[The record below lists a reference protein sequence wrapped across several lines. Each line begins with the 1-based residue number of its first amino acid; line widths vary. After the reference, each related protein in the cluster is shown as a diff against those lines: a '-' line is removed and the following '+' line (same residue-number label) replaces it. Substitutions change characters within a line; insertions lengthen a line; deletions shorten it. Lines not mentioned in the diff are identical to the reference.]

1 MPSARTGEPPAPP
14 LQVALTGATGF
25 IGRALCRGLTA
36 GGQQVRA
43 LVRPHSPNTH
53 HLPPGIEQRT
63 VALDDGAGLVAA
75 LAGVDAVIHCA
86 GSVRGIDADS
96 FRAANIDGLMALAAA
111 CARLPVAP
119 RVLLISSL
127 AATRPNLSDYARSK
141 ALGERALQQHTG
153 LDWTIL
159 RPPAV
164 YGPGDVELRPLLQA
178 MRAGLA
184 LRIGPRG
191 QRLSL
196 LHVDDLA
203 AAVLAWLACDAT
215 CRHQTYAIDDGRPG
229 GYAWPDLVSAARA
242 TRPVLNL
249 ALPRGLLAAL
259 ARLNV
264 ARARHCGGRP
274 PMLTPGKVREL
285 SEPDWLC
292 DNSPFTAATG
302 WVPRIGLAVGI
313 RRTFEGE

>member
-1 MPSARTGEPPAPP
+1 MSSAHTGEQPARS

-36 GGQQVRA
+36 GGQRVHA
-43 LVRPHSPNTH
+43 LVRPHSPNRH
-53 HLPPGIEQRT
+53 RLPPGVEQHT
-63 VALDDGAGLVAA
+63 VALDDRAGLTAA
-75 LAGVDAVIHCA
+75 LAGVDAVIYSA
-86 GSVRGIDADS
+86 GSVRGVDADS
-96 FRAANIDGLMALAAA
+96 FRPANVDGVTALTAA
-111 CARLPVAP
+111 CAAMPAAP

-127 AATRPNLSDYARSK
+127 AATRPTLSDYAWSK
-141 ALGERALQQHTG
+141 AQGEHALRQHDG

-164 YGPGDVELRPLLQA
+164 YGPGDVEMRPLLQG

-184 LRIGPRG
+184 LRVGPRG

-196 LHVDDLA
+196 LHVDDLTS
-203 AAVLAWLACDAT
+203 AVLAWLAARAA
-215 CRHQTYAIDDGRPG
+215 CRHQVYAIDDGHSG
-229 GYAWPDLVSAARA
+229 GYSWPELVSAARG

-249 ALPRGLLAAL
+249 AVPRGLLAAV
-259 ARLNV
+259 ARLNL
-264 ARARHCGGRP
+264 ARARLCGGRP

-292 DNSPFTAATG
+292 DNSPFTAAIG
-302 WVPRIGLAVGI
+302 WVPRICLTVGI
-313 RRTFEGE
+313 RGTFEGE